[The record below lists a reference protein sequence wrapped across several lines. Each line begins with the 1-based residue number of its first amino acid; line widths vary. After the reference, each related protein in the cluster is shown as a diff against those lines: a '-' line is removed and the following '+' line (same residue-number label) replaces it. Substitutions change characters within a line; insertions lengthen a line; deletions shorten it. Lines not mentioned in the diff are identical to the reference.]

1 LVTFFSKWSDIP
13 IQQVMLL
20 IEVIEQVFTNV
31 PILKRHDLG
40 IQLIFVKL
48 DSRTWVIKD
57 PIVVGPVSHR
67 F

>member
-1 LVTFFSKWSDIP
+1 LVTFLSERSNIP
-13 IQQVMLL
+13 IQKIMLL
-20 IEVIEQVFTNV
+20 IEVTEQIFTNV
-31 PILKRHDLG
+31 PILKGHDLG

-57 PIVVGPVSHR
+57 SIVVGPVSNH

>member
-1 LVTFFSKWSDIP
+1 
-13 IQQVMLL
+13 MLL
-20 IEVIEQVFTNV
+20 IEVTEQIFTNV
-31 PILKRHDLG
+31 PILKGHDLG

-57 PIVVGPVSHR
+57 SIVVGPVSHH